1 MSWVYLFLAIISEVT
16 GTTCMKLSVG
26 FTKVWPSI
34 AIFIFYGIS
43 LTSFTIAIKKIDI
56 SVAYAVWSGLG
67 ISLISTI
74 GILWFE
80 EPVNFLKIAS
90 IGIIIIGV
98 IGLNINRFWTKNVEH
113 KGVFFVKLDSYFYCS
128 YATFDTK

>member
-16 GTTCMKLSVG
+16 GTTCMKLSGG

-43 LTSFTIAIKKIDI
+43 LTSLTIAIKKIDI
-56 SVAYAVWSGLG
+56 SVAYAIWCGLG

-80 EPVNFLKIAS
+80 EPVNIVKIAS

-98 IGLNINRFWTKNVEH
+98 IGLNIK
-113 KGVFFVKLDSYFYCS
+113 
-128 YATFDTK
+128 

>member
-16 GTTCMKLSVG
+16 GTTCMKLSAG
-26 FTKVWPSI
+26 FTKVLPSI

-43 LTSFTIAIKKIDI
+43 LTSLTIAIKKIDI
-56 SVAYAVWSGLG
+56 SVAYGVWSGLG
-67 ISLISTI
+67 ISLIATI

-98 IGLNINRFWTKNVEH
+98 IGLNIK
-113 KGVFFVKLDSYFYCS
+113 
-128 YATFDTK
+128 

>member
-16 GTTCMKLSVG
+16 GTTCMKLSGG

-43 LTSFTIAIKKIDI
+43 LTSLTIAIKKIDI
-56 SVAYAVWSGLG
+56 SVAYAIWCGLG

-80 EPVNFLKIAS
+80 EPVNILKIAS

-98 IGLNINRFWTKNVEH
+98 IGLNIK
-113 KGVFFVKLDSYFYCS
+113 
-128 YATFDTK
+128 

>member
-1 MSWVYLFLAIISEVT
+1 
-16 GTTCMKLSVG
+16 MKLSGG

-43 LTSFTIAIKKIDI
+43 LTSLTIAIKKIDI
-56 SVAYAVWSGLG
+56 SVAYAIWCGLG

-80 EPVNFLKIAS
+80 EPVNILKIAS

-98 IGLNINRFWTKNVEH
+98 IGLNIK
-113 KGVFFVKLDSYFYCS
+113 
-128 YATFDTK
+128 

>member
-16 GTTCMKLSVG
+16 GTTRMKLSGG

-43 LTSFTIAIKKIDI
+43 LTSLTIAIKKIDI
-56 SVAYAVWSGLG
+56 SVAYAIWCGLG

-80 EPVNFLKIAS
+80 EPVNILKIAS

-98 IGLNINRFWTKNVEH
+98 IGLNIK
-113 KGVFFVKLDSYFYCS
+113 
-128 YATFDTK
+128 

>member
-1 MSWVYLFLAIISEVT
+1 MSWVYLFLAIISEVA

-26 FTKVWPSI
+26 FTKVLPSI

-43 LTSFTIAIKKIDI
+43 LTSLTIAIKKIDI
-56 SVAYAVWSGLG
+56 SVAYAIWCGLG

-80 EPVNFLKIAS
+80 EPVNILKIAS
-90 IGIIIIGV
+90 IGMIIIGV
-98 IGLNINRFWTKNVEH
+98 IGLNIK
-113 KGVFFVKLDSYFYCS
+113 
-128 YATFDTK
+128 

>member
-16 GTTCMKLSVG
+16 GTTCMKLSGG
-26 FTKVWPSI
+26 FTKVLPSI

-43 LTSFTIAIKKIDI
+43 LTSLTIAIKKIDI
-56 SVAYAVWSGLG
+56 SVAYAIWCGLG

-80 EPVNFLKIAS
+80 EPVNILKIAS

-98 IGLNINRFWTKNVEH
+98 IGLNIK
-113 KGVFFVKLDSYFYCS
+113 
-128 YATFDTK
+128 

>member
-1 MSWVYLFLAIISEVT
+1 
-16 GTTCMKLSVG
+16 MKLSGG
-26 FTKVWPSI
+26 FTKVLPSI

-43 LTSFTIAIKKIDI
+43 LTSLTIAIKKINI
-56 SVAYAVWSGLG
+56 SVAYAIWCGLG

-80 EPVNFLKIAS
+80 EPVNILKIAS

-98 IGLNINRFWTKNVEH
+98 IGLNIK
-113 KGVFFVKLDSYFYCS
+113 
-128 YATFDTK
+128 

>member
-16 GTTCMKLSVG
+16 GTTCMKLSGG
-26 FTKVWPSI
+26 FTKIWPSI

-43 LTSFTIAIKKIDI
+43 LTSLTIAIKKIDI
-56 SVAYAVWSGLG
+56 SVAYAIWCGLG

-80 EPVNFLKIAS
+80 EPVNILKIAS

-98 IGLNINRFWTKNVEH
+98 IGLNIK
-113 KGVFFVKLDSYFYCS
+113 
-128 YATFDTK
+128 